1 MNGRRHIAVLCFLA
15 LITNSGQA
23 QAVFRSFNS
32 SLHVKATWNGLP
44 VLATT
49 DEARVIID
57 YEKATLDIT
66 FDPAAL
72 RTGVPELDSIL
83 VQHHGLPVSI
93 MAKLVGVDHIQT
105 VKHPPMDF
113 DLEGRLAHMDFDAPI
128 MGKGHLEHIFAGLY
142 ACLLDV
148 TFNVPV
154 ERFQL
159 DRTFPGLSGD
169 ITLHIV
175 QSLLKRAND

>member
-1 MNGRRHIAVLCFLA
+1 MNGGRYILVLCLLA
-15 LITNSGQA
+15 LIIDPCQA

-32 SLHVKATWNGLP
+32 SLHVRATWNGLP

-49 DEARVIID
+49 DEAKVIID
-57 YEKATLDIT
+57 YDKATLDIT
-66 FDPAAL
+66 FDPAEL
-72 RTGVPELDSIL
+72 RTGVTELDSIL
-83 VQHHGLPVSI
+83 DQHRGLPVTI
-93 MAKLVGVDHIQT
+93 TAKLVGVDHIQT

-113 DLEGRLAHMDFDAPI
+113 DLEGRLAHMDLDAPI

-142 ACLLDV
+142 ACLLEV
-148 TFNVPV
+148 TFNVPL

-169 ITLHIV
+169 ITFQIV